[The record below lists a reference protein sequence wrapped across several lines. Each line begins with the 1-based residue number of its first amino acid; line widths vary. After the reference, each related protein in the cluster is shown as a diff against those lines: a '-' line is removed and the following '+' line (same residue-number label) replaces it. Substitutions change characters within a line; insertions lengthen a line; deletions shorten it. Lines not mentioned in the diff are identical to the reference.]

1 MNKELIDRLRCIL
14 DFMEEYDALVSEE
27 RRNGDIER
35 EEHLLA
41 GLSNAERDIKKCIS
55 LLLGDEQDDTAP
67 ATGKEQ
73 PF

>member
-14 DFMEEYDALVSEE
+14 DFMEEYDVLVSEA

-41 GLSNAERDIKKCIS
+41 GLSNAERDIRKYVP
-55 LLLGDEQDDTAP
+55 LLLGDEQDDDAP